1 MNLQCC
7 TWSFLIPN
15 CFPEREILNLFVIRL
30 ALCSEILFW
39 ICNAENHISTCKT
52 RKGCNTQQCCSP
64 FWFQIIHKEA
74 TTEQQKQRKR
84 QLTIAAA
91 VIFAVMAVVIVS
103 IWVYKDAKQ
112 RGLSAGMWT
121 FLVVLSGT
129 FIGLILYLLIGRK
142 QRYGVCDKCGAA
154 INIQGAFCPKCGET
168 IVESKRIVTKNK
180 GLLYVSIAFVTLVF
194 VLIGIGIY
202 TYRTVGGFAP
212 LYKYEIHS
220 GNIRQTNSTVHRNHR
235 RWFSSTNHRARWGV
249 HQRKPCG
256 GHVLL
261 WYDSFWNRYNY
272 F

>member
-1 MNLQCC
+1 
-7 TWSFLIPN
+7 
-15 CFPEREILNLFVIRL
+15 
-30 ALCSEILFW
+30 
-39 ICNAENHISTCKT
+39 
-52 RKGCNTQQCCSP
+52 
-64 FWFQIIHKEA
+64 
-74 TTEQQKQRKR
+74 
-84 QLTIAAA
+84 
-91 VIFAVMAVVIVS
+91 MAVVFVS

-142 QRYGVCDKCGAA
+142 QRYCVCDKCGAA

-220 GNIRQTNSTVHRNHR
+220 GNISGSVKNVTINSFDDTWTFSYDEATEGYTISNIYNATAKPTALSIEITGDGSFYVNMKCEEGDLTLIISQGKVEKNIELLSGLAGTFDMSDFREGLIKMVLVIKKGKKVKARIGWR
-235 RWFSSTNHRARWGV
+235 R
-249 HQRKPCG
+249 
-256 GHVLL
+256 
-261 WYDSFWNRYNY
+261 
-272 F
+272 